1 MAPVRI
7 TRDGITL
14 RFGDPDTSVPEGTV
28 SASPPPRI
36 VVAVSPVDP
45 RTRVRVTIGF
55 GADQRS
61 MALRPARRTRE
72 EQFFEGGFRGLRG
85 GDQVDFSLLVE
96 MESLG
101 RTLRLESADTPGGV
115 REFEVAGRA
124 LRALGDVPP
133 TTPSLPSAEKMP
145 SYVKTPLKV
154 HRTAERVAA
163 ALPASPQSWTS
174 PMLPPTASFLA
185 GLQPADID
193 GQLDSGEKEMLLAA
207 LRFYFWT
214 AQWWNTVRKELSDD
228 NDLDKLHDTLHSPGE
243 RYDILERKTS
253 LGDGYFAQEHRIPG
267 QVKLYAATD
276 TRVYPENPDRLP
288 SYFLYEAKNNLTFY
302 IGSGRVR
309 VEGCELLR
317 HVFNVLVLHH
327 KADRKYRPIQS
338 HTLDFGFLDK
348 GEYVVSNLE
357 FFSDLAS
364 LASLRPEDVDGPPT
378 KAEKEM
384 LLIALRFYFG
394 PAQKLKAVAKDTP
407 DLVGLNALL
416 QDRYRVLETQTS
428 LGAGYFAQEQQAPER
443 MKLYVATD
451 KRDNSD
457 NPRRLPSYILYE
469 AKNNVMI
476 YCGPD
481 FFHQRPDIK
490 VINIIKLDPRHS
502 GMESHT
508 LDFGFVP

>member
-7 TRDGITL
+7 TRDGISL
-14 RFGDPDTSVPEGTV
+14 RFGDPDTLVPEGIV

-36 VVAVSPVDP
+36 VVAVSPVDA
-45 RTRVRVTIGF
+45 RMRVRVTIRV
-55 GADQRS
+55 GAGQRS

-85 GDQVDFSLLVE
+85 GDQVDYSLLVE

-101 RTLRLESADTPGGV
+101 KTLRLESAETLGGV

-124 LRALGDVPP
+124 PRALGEVLH
-133 TTPSLPSAEKMP
+133 TTPSLPSAEKTP
-145 SYVKTPLKV
+145 KYVKTP
-154 HRTAERVAA
+154 TN
-163 ALPASPQSWTS
+163 

-185 GLQPADID
+185 ALQPADID
-193 GQLDSGEKEMLLAA
+193 GQLDSGEKELLLAA
-207 LRFYFWT
+207 LRFYFGT

-253 LGDGYFAQEHRIPG
+253 LGDGYFAQEHQIPS

-276 TRVYPENPDRLP
+276 TRDYPENPDRLP
-288 SYFLYEAKNNLTFY
+288 SYFLYEARNNLTFY
-302 IGSGRVR
+302 VGPGRVR
-309 VEGCELLR
+309 VEGREVLR
-317 HVFNVLVLHH
+317 HVISTLVLHH
-327 KADRKYRPIQS
+327 KGDRKYRPIQS

-348 GEYVVSNLE
+348 GEYVVGDLD
-357 FFSDLAS
+357 FFSDLES
-364 LASLRPEDVDGPPT
+364 LASLRPDDIDGPPS
-378 KAEKEM
+378 KGEKEM
-384 LLIALRFYFG
+384 LLTALRFYFG
-394 PAQKLKAVAKDTP
+394 PAKKLKAVAKDTP

-416 QDRYRVLETQTS
+416 QGRYRVLETQTS
-428 LGAGYFAQEQQAPER
+428 LGAGYFAQEHQAPDR
-443 MKLYVATD
+443 IKLYVAPD

-457 NPRRLPSYILYE
+457 NPRRLPSYILHE
-469 AKNNVMI
+469 AKNNLMFYI
-476 YCGPD
+476 GPD
-481 FFHQRPDIK
+481 LFHQRPDIK